1 MYAESEGD
9 VSLLWRLFG
18 LSPQLSE
25 LSGCLPDAGLK
36 ALGWFGGDNLTT
48 LLVSND
54 CTERSSRYTDKVIEL
69 LLSGY
74 PNLLRLR
81 IDENID
87 YPNLTDASMQSV
99 VSHCIKLESLLIN
112 WENITDVGMD
122 ALSTLSSLKQ
132 LELICG
138 DSVTSAGIR
147 RVIEANR
154 NLESLTIASYG
165 SIDDS
170 LLRCISEQLSGLKE
184 LTIDIG
190 EDCEVSGDSMFIAIT
205 KNCPQLETMA
215 VINWSFKDDLLL
227 SLSQHCPHLRHLLVG
242 WVESMTTEVALIQLF
257 QACSDLQSLQS
268 LPDTATDASLRAMVA
283 HCANLESIG
292 VEANKHITDAGLCDL
307 FKACHNLT
315 SIHIET
321 CANISDQSVFAL
333 AQHCPEV
340 RNLSLVSLHLTETS
354 LLYVAAHLRK
364 LQQLTLR
371 RMSVSD
377 DILSIIAR
385 RCKYLEGINISFC
398 TSITAVG
405 ILSVINK
412 CRRLK
417 RVFVYECD
425 VYVTPD
431 LQQYTREG
439 GGYDNEREINVN
451 IIS

>member
-1 MYAESEGD
+1 M
-9 VSLLWRLFG
+9 
-18 LSPQLSE
+18 
-25 LSGCLPDAGLK
+25 
-36 ALGWFGGDNLTT
+36 
-48 LLVSND
+48 
-54 CTERSSRYTDKVIEL
+54 

-87 YPNLTDASMQSV
+87 HPNLTDVSMQSV
-99 VSHCIKLESLLIN
+99 VSHCTKLESLSIN
-112 WENITDVGMD
+112 WENITDVSMD

-132 LELICG
+132 LEVTCG

-147 RVIEANR
+147 KVVEANR
-154 NLESLTIASYG
+154 DIERITIASYV

-170 LLRCISEQLSGLKE
+170 LLRCISERLSGLKE

-190 EDCEVSGDSMFIAIT
+190 EECKINSDSMFIEIT
-205 KNCPQLETMA
+205 KGCPQLETMA
-215 VINWSFKDDLLL
+215 VVNWSFKDDLLL
-227 SLSQHCPHLRHLLVG
+227 SLSQHCPRLRHLLVG
-242 WVESMTTEVALIQLF
+242 WVELMTTEAALIQLF
-257 QACSDLQSLQS
+257 QACPNLKSLQS
-268 LPDTATDASLRAMVA
+268 LPDTATDTSLRAIVT

-292 VEANKHITDAGLCDL
+292 IEANKHVTDTGLCDL

-315 SIHIET
+315 SIRIDMCT
-321 CANISDQSVFAL
+321 NITDESVFTL
-333 AQHCPEV
+333 SRHCPEV
-340 RNLSLVSLHLTETS
+340 RRLSLVSLPLTETS
-354 LLYVAAHLRK
+354 LLYIAAHLRK

-377 DILSIIAR
+377 DIISIIAR

-405 ILSVINK
+405 ILSIINK
-412 CRRLK
+412 CRRL
-417 RVFVYECD
+417 REVFVFECR

-431 LQQYTREG
+431 LMKYTRNG
-439 GGYDNEREINVN
+439 GGYDNEREVNVN